1 MNKVVYKDDSKNI
14 PGFSEALTD
23 EPNNFMWDIL
33 NLMDDLYKVSHEYAY
48 LIFKNPCVLFI
59 RIFSYQCSFIGCEP
73 FYKI

>member
-33 NLMDDLYKVSHEYAY
+33 NLMDDLYKVSLEYAY

-59 RIFSYQCSFIGCEP
+59 EYLVINVLL
-73 FYKI
+73 

>member
-33 NLMDDLYKVSHEYAY
+33 NLMDDLYKVSLEYAY
-48 LIFKNPCVLFI
+48 LIFKNPCVLF

>member
-33 NLMDDLYKVSHEYAY
+33 NLMDDLYKVSFEYAY
-48 LIFKNPCVLFI
+48 LIFKKCRAIMIVVCLLNIYPSMFLY
-59 RIFSYQCSFIGCEP
+59 RM
-73 FYKI
+73 

>member
-33 NLMDDLYKVSHEYAY
+33 NLMDDLYKVSFEFAY
-48 LIFKNPCVLFI
+48 LIFKNICLIVVCLLNIYPSMFLY
-59 RIFSYQCSFIGCEP
+59 RM
-73 FYKI
+73 

>member
-33 NLMDDLYKVSHEYAY
+33 NLMDDLYKVSFERLSNFQKVILHICPIVVCLLNIYPSMFLY
-48 LIFKNPCVLFI
+48 
-59 RIFSYQCSFIGCEP
+59 RM
-73 FYKI
+73 

>member
-33 NLMDDLYKVSHEYAY
+33 NLMDDLYKVSFEYAY
-48 LIFKNPCVLFI
+48 LIFKNFSDRCV
-59 RIFSYQCSFIGCEP
+59 P
-73 FYKI
+73 FKYLSINVPL

>member
-33 NLMDDLYKVSHEYAY
+33 NLMDDLYKVSLEYAY
-48 LIFKNPCVLFI
+48 LIFKNPCVLFKYLVI
-59 RIFSYQCSFIGCEP
+59 NVLL
-73 FYKI
+73 

>member
-33 NLMDDLYKVSHEYAY
+33 NLMDDLYKVSLEYAY
-48 LIFKNPCVLFI
+48 LIFKNSLCAFY